1 MFFFFPQLHP
11 FSSQNLVVAIV
22 LDMPVV
28 VHGAVAVCYTIA
40 AGHMNF
46 ALDYCSQQT
55 SPLLSILSI
64 YYMNNFLFPFPHSFK
79 LRIFSYYENIL
90 FSHKVSVI
98 VSMIAAAP
106 AIANNASNGS
116 ATIGINYIKLI
127 KSTNPYT
134 CTPITA

>member
-1 MFFFFPQLHP
+1 
-11 FSSQNLVVAIV
+11 
-22 LDMPVV
+22 MPVV
-28 VHGAVAVCYTIA
+28 VLGVVAVYDTTA

-64 YYMNNFLFPFPHSFK
+64 YYMNNSLFPFPHSFK
-79 LRIFSYYENIL
+79 LRFFSYYGKIYY
-90 FSHKVSVI
+90 SPIKYPVI

-116 ATIGINYIKLI
+116 ATIGIQLYK
-127 KSTNPYT
+127 TNKKALT
-134 CTPITA
+134 HTPVHQ

>member
-1 MFFFFPQLHP
+1 
-11 FSSQNLVVAIV
+11 
-22 LDMPVV
+22 MPVV

-64 YYMNNFLFPFPHSFK
+64 YYMNNSLFPFPHSFK
-79 LRIFSYYENIL
+79 LRFFSYYENIL
-90 FSHKVSVI
+90 FSHKVSCNRFNDCH
-98 VSMIAAAP
+98 AP

-116 ATIGINYIKLI
+116 ATIGIQLYN
-127 KSTNPYT
+127 TNKKALT
-134 CTPITA
+134 HTPVHQ

>member
-1 MFFFFPQLHP
+1 
-11 FSSQNLVVAIV
+11 
-22 LDMPVV
+22 MPVV
-28 VHGAVAVCYTIA
+28 VHGVVAVYYTIV

-79 LRIFSYYENIL
+79 LRFFSCYENIL
-90 FSHKVSVI
+90 FSHKISCNRFNDRRG
-98 VSMIAAAP
+98 P

-116 ATIGINYIKLI
+116 AAIGIHLYK
-127 KSTNPYT
+127 TNKKH
-134 CTPITA
+134 

>member
-1 MFFFFPQLHP
+1 MSVSIFIVSYCSLFFPVNYIP
-11 FSSQNLVVAIV
+11 FSSQILVALIA

-28 VHGAVAVCYTIA
+28 VHGVVAVYYTIV

-79 LRIFSYYENIL
+79 LRFFSCYENIL
-90 FSHKVSVI
+90 FSHKISCNRFNDRRGPRN
-98 VSMIAAAP
+98 S
-106 AIANNASNGS
+106 
-116 ATIGINYIKLI
+116 
-127 KSTNPYT
+127 
-134 CTPITA
+134 

>member
-1 MFFFFPQLHP
+1 
-11 FSSQNLVVAIV
+11 
-22 LDMPVV
+22 MPVV
-28 VHGAVAVCYTIA
+28 VHSAVAVCYTIA

-64 YYMNNFLFPFPHSFK
+64 YYMNNSLFPFPHSFK
-79 LRIFSYYENIL
+79 LRFSLSMKIYYSPI
-90 FSHKVSVI
+90 KYPVI

-116 ATIGINYIKLI
+116 ATIGIQLYK
-127 KSTNPYT
+127 TNKKH
-134 CTPITA
+134 

>member
-1 MFFFFPQLHP
+1 MFFFSHNCIP
-11 FSSQNLVVAIV
+11 FSSQILVVVIV

-28 VHGAVAVCYTIA
+28 VLGVVAVYDTTA

-64 YYMNNFLFPFPHSFK
+64 YYMNNSLFPFPHSFK
-79 LRIFSYYENIL
+79 LRFSLIMKIYYSPI
-90 FSHKVSVI
+90 KYPVI

-106 AIANNASNGS
+106 AMANNASNGS
-116 ATIGINYIKLI
+116 ATIGIQLYK
-127 KSTNPYT
+127 TNKKH
-134 CTPITA
+134 

>member
-1 MFFFFPQLHP
+1 
-11 FSSQNLVVAIV
+11 
-22 LDMPVV
+22 MPVV
-28 VHGAVAVCYTIA
+28 VLGVVAVYDTTA
-40 AGHMNF
+40 AGHMNS

-64 YYMNNFLFPFPHSFK
+64 YYMNNSLFPFLILLNSAFS
-79 LRIFSYYENIL
+79 RIMKIYYSPI
-90 FSHKVSVI
+90 KYPVI
-98 VSMIAAAP
+98 VSMMAAAP

-116 ATIGINYIKLI
+116 ATIGINYIRLI